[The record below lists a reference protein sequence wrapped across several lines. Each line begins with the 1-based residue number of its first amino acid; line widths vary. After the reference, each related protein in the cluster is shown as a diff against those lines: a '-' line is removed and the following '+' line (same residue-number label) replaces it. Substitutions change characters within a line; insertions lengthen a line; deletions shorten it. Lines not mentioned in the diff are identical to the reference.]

1 MFGLAGI
8 KLYGAIAGAV
18 AVALL
23 LAWVWRIDSLR
34 ARHLKERIACEQNH
48 AQFVA
53 DVKARTDEA
62 RRLDAEHKATV
73 EATQDKVSEHASLD
87 YQQQLNA
94 LRARYDKL
102 RAAPKND
109 SGSRGGT
116 TMPVIPDTASG
127 PDAAA
132 APAPLDGFAC
142 EANTLQLGGLQ
153 GWVRDQQ
160 AIAR

>member
-1 MFGLAGI
+1 MLGLTG
-8 KLYGAIAGAV
+8 LRMYGAIAGAV

-34 ARHLKERIACEQNH
+34 ARHLKERVACEQNH

-53 DVKARTDEA
+53 DVKAKTDEA

-73 EATQDKVSEHASLD
+73 EAQQDKVSANASKD
-87 YQQQLNA
+87 YQTELAA

-102 RAAPKND
+102 RAAPKAD
-109 SGSRGGT
+109 SGSRGGSAV
-116 TMPVIPDTASG
+116 PVIPSTTSG
-127 PDAAA
+127 PDVAAA
-132 APAPLDGFAC
+132 TAPLDGFAC
-142 EANTLQLGGLQ
+142 EANSLQLGGLQ

-160 AIAR
+160 AIPR